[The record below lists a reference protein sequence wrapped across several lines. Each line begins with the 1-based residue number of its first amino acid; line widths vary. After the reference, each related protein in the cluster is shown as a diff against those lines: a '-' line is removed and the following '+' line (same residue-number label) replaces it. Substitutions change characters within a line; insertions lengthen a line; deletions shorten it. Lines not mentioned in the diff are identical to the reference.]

1 MSEFKTSAPELKAPG
16 MVKEFVVGAAGG
28 ATQVLIGQP
37 FDIVKVR
44 MQVQANKS
52 AIQVAQSILRHE
64 GLLAFYKGTLPP
76 LLGVGACISI
86 VYSTF
91 HTISESIKS
100 STNNPT
106 LSPPQTFLA
115 GGLAGLA
122 NSFVS
127 GPTEHIRIRLQTQNQ
142 NHPSTNESRPRLR
155 PGVLSTIRYIHARS
169 GWVGLYRGQ
178 TPTMLREFGSYGV
191 WFSVYEFLLSHLAS
205 PSSDPSSSSH
215 SSSPTKGNRDQIP
228 TYKIASCGIITGL
241 VLWSVNYPFDVVKS
255 KMQADGFESQQRY
268 SNMRD
273 VMRQTWNGHGVM
285 GFYRGLGP
293 TLARAVPVSAGTFV
307 VVEMVRKVL

>member
-1 MSEFKTSAPELKAPG
+1 MTDFKTSAPELKAPG
-16 MVKEFVVGAAGG
+16 MAKEFVVGAAGG
-28 ATQVLIGQP
+28 ATQVMIGQP

-52 AIQVAQSILRHE
+52 AIQVAQNILRHE

-91 HTISESIKS
+91 HTNSESIKFFKA
-100 STNNPT
+100 NAT
-106 LSPPQTFLA
+106 LSPPETFLA

-142 NHPSTNESRPRLR
+142 SSPTNGTRLR
-155 PGVLSTIRYIHARS
+155 SGVLSTIRRIHGQS
-169 GWVGLYRGQ
+169 GWAGLYRGQ

-191 WFSVYEFLLSHLAS
+191 WFSVYEFLLSRLAS
-205 PSSDPSSSSH
+205 PSPDSSTSSH
-215 SSSPTKGNRDQIP
+215 SHSHSSPKPTRDQIP
-228 TYKIASCGIITGL
+228 TYKIAICGVATGL

-255 KMQADGFESQQRY
+255 KMQADGFGSQRVY
-268 SNMRD
+268 RNMRD
-273 VMRQTWNGHGVM
+273 VVRQTWAADGVN

-293 TLARAVPVSAGTFV
+293 TLLRAVPVSAGTFI
-307 VVEMVRKVL
+307 VVEVVRKVI

>member
-1 MSEFKTSAPELKAPG
+1 MSEFKTPAPELKAPG
-16 MVKEFVVGAAGG
+16 MLKEFVVGAAGG

-52 AIQVAQSILRHE
+52 AIQVAQNILRHE

-100 STNNPT
+100 STSTATANST
-106 LSPPQTFLA
+106 LSPPKTFLA

-127 GPTEHIRIRLQTQNQ
+127 GPTEHIRIRLQTQNES
-142 NHPSTNESRPRLR
+142 HPNGNSLR
-155 PGVLSTIRYIHARS
+155 PGVLSTIRYIHAQS
-169 GWVGLYRGQ
+169 GLMGLYRGQ

-191 WFSVYEFLLSHLAS
+191 WFSVYESLLSHLAS
-205 PSSDPSSSSH
+205 PPPDPF
-215 SSSPTKGNRDQIP
+215 TKQPSTTKEERKDIP

-255 KMQADGFESQQRY
+255 KMQADGFGSQRVY

-273 VMRQTWNGHGVM
+273 VVRQTWNLHGLN